1 MKFNNK
7 MGKVTDV
14 MAVKVNYRSTKF
26 IQKGYT
32 LWQKAT
38 STLTNQKGQTSVGSM
53 IWILGVVVVAGAI
66 ILLMKKFMP
75 DLWNIIEDKIKSVM

>member
-1 MKFNNK
+1 MKLSNQLV
-7 MGKVTDV
+7 KVTDV
-14 MAVKVNYRSTKF
+14 MAEKLNYRSTKI
-26 IQKGYT
+26 IQKTYAIG
-32 LWQKAT
+32 QRAI

-66 ILLMKKFMP
+66 IVLMKKFMP